1 MPSRFSAVFY
11 VAFLAARLGP
21 GNIFGSTSR
30 PWRKQSDAMRRELAM
45 FHEVILDIDESPG
58 RLTKRGEPLVAS
70 AHVDRAAVY
79 GDSLAADSL
88 YRSRSPVVSGGIRW
102 SWDTFWWA
110 REYSHRG
117 TCRGAPRDAMKCHKR
132 LPTCSHI
139 QSVGTITPLT
149 RLIKFPSFPYSFPT
163 ISHQKKEVK
172 SIQIYSDLRSPPA
185 DSYGIYGSSSP
196 LEPGSCSQTVW
207 LPSQD
212 LVAECCSCFL
222 PRSV

>member
-1 MPSRFSAVFY
+1 MKSSW
-11 VAFLAARLGP
+11 
-21 GNIFGSTSR
+21 T
-30 PWRKQSDAMRRELAM
+30 
-45 FHEVILDIDESPG
+45 
-58 RLTKRGEPLVAS
+58 LTKVL
-70 AHVDRAAVY
+70 D
-79 GDSLAADSL
+79 D
-88 YRSRSPVVSGGIRW
+88 SRSEVSPWLPVLTLIVLLSTAILWLLTACTDPGARWYPVVSGGIRW

>member
-1 MPSRFSAVFY
+1 MTWDDDDKASRLRFAKQVFCG
-11 VAFLAARLGP
+11 FLRCF
-21 GNIFGSTSR
+21 FGSTSR
-30 PWRKQSDAMRRELAM
+30 PRQYLWQHVSALAQADAMRRELAM

-110 REYSHRG
+110 GEYSHWG

-132 LPTCSHI
+132 LPTCSI
-139 QSVGTITPLT
+139 QSVGTITSLT
-149 RLIKFPSFPYSFPT
+149 SLMKKIHQISHPNFHS
-163 ISHQKKEVK
+163 ISHQQKGGHR
-172 SIQIYSDLRSPPA
+172 SIQKSLLRSPPSPPA
-185 DSYGIYGSSSP
+185 DDLAQVRLLG
-196 LEPGSCSQTVW
+196 PG
-207 LPSQD
+207 
-212 LVAECCSCFL
+212 
-222 PRSV
+222 

>member
-88 YRSRSPVVSGGIRW
+88 YRSRSPGCTTRRHEVPQASSNMQPHLICW
-102 SWDTFWWA
+102 HHHISDT
-110 REYSHRG
+110 SHQI
-117 TCRGAPRDAMKCHKR
+117 
-132 LPTCSHI
+132 SI
-139 QSVGTITPLT
+139 
-149 RLIKFPSFPYSFPT
+149 
-163 ISHQKKEVK
+163 ISHHFQSKGG
-172 SIQIYSDLRSPPA
+172 QIDSNLRSSISTGLFLWHLWPKFA
-185 DSYGIYGSSSP
+185 SGAGLMLSDGVAAKISR
-196 LEPGSCSQTVW
+196 
-207 LPSQD
+207 
-212 LVAECCSCFL
+212 VAECCRCFFL
-222 PRSV
+222 A